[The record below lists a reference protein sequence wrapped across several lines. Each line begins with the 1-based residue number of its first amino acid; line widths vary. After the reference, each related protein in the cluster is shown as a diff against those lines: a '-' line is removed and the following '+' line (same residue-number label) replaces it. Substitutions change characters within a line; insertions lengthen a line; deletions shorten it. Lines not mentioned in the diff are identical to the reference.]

1 MPGNH
6 KLLSTTDQK
15 PAIEGGEP
23 AFPTWLPFDLP
34 FIGVE
39 EEDEVIDTLRSGWIT
54 MGPKV
59 KRFEE
64 SFRDY
69 VGAANAA
76 ATSSCTAALH
86 LCLAAI
92 GVGPGDEVITTPVT
106 FAATANVIVHQGAT
120 PVFADIEPGTLNI
133 DPERIRDKVT
143 DRTKAI
149 IPVHMAGRPCKMDE
163 IIKIADERGI
173 PVIEDAAH
181 AIGASYKGRKIGSIS
196 NFTCFS
202 FYPTK
207 NITAIEGGMVTAG
220 DAAMVEKIR
229 LLSLHGMDNDA
240 WKRYSHGGSQHWEI
254 IYPGYKYNMTDV
266 QASVGIHQLEKLE
279 SFLKIRER
287 YAAIYKSSLAELEEI
302 ELMPQVED
310 GVSSNHL
317 YIIKLNLDRL
327 RIGRDVFMQAMK
339 AENIGVGI
347 HFRSLHLHPYY
358 RDTFKFSPGD
368 FPVAN
373 NVSDRIISLP
383 LYPKLHEENLVTVAE
398 TVKKLIKY
406 YSKKR

>member
-1 MPGNH
+1 MTKKH
-6 KLLSTTDQK
+6 KLLSAMDQK
-15 PAIEGGEP
+15 PAIEGGPP
-23 AFPTWLPFDLP
+23 AFSSWLPFDLP
-34 FIGVE
+34 SIGAE
-39 EEDEVIDTLRSGWIT
+39 EEEEVIDTLRSGWIT

-69 VGAANAA
+69 VGAGNAA
-76 ATSSCTAALH
+76 ATNSCTAALH
-86 LCLAAI
+86 LCLAAMEI
-92 GVGPGDEVITTPVT
+92 GPGDEVITTPVT
-106 FAATANVIVHQGAT
+106 FAATANVIIHQGAT
-120 PVFADIEPGTLNI
+120 PVFADIEPDTLNI

-149 IPVHMAGRPCKMDE
+149 VPVHMAGRPCRMEE
-163 IIKIADERGI
+163 IMKIADEIGI

-181 AIGASYKGRKIGSIS
+181 ALGASYKGKKIGSIS

-207 NITAIEGGMVTAG
+207 NITAIEGGMVTS
-220 DAAMVEKIR
+220 DDVAMMDKIR
-229 LLSLHGMDNDA
+229 LLSLHGMDKDA
-240 WKRYSHGGSQHWEI
+240 WKRYSHGGTQHWEI
-254 IYPGYKYNMTDV
+254 VYPGYKYNMTDV
-266 QASVGIHQLEKLE
+266 QASVGIHQLEKLD

-287 YAAIYKSSLAELEEI
+287 YVAIYNKSLAEQEEI
-302 ELMPQVED
+302 ELMQPFKD

-317 YIIKLNLDRL
+317 YIIKLNLDKL
-327 RIGRDVFMQAMK
+327 RIGRDMFMQALK
-339 AENIGVGI
+339 AENIGTGI

-358 RDTFKFSPGD
+358 RDTFKFRPED

-383 LYPKLHEENLVTVAE
+383 LYPKMYEEDLITVVK
-398 TVKKLIKY
+398 TVKKLVNF
-406 YSKKR
+406 YSKI